1 MALPPYDRQ
10 RLKEV
15 FADAR
20 VLPASERQAYLAAAC
35 DGNEALRQEVESL
48 LASDERA
55 KTFLESPAVVWGD
68 GTPHPAQLM
77 IEVPIA
83 SHASR
88 ARRECSLR

>member
-1 MALPPYDRQ
+1 VALPPYDRQ

-68 GTPHPAQLM
+68 GIRHPH
-77 IEVPIA
+77 
-83 SHASR
+83 S
-88 ARRECSLR
+88 